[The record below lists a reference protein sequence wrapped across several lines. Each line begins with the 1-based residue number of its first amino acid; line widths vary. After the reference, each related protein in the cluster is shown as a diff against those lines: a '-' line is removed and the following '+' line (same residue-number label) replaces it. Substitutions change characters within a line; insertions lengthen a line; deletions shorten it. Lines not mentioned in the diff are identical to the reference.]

1 VLEPLSLGHEGQKKT
16 ERKTIMS
23 RNFLFVLIAGLAVVA
38 LTAIYFYYRES
49 QSGVDIQI
57 NEQGIS
63 IDGN

>member
-1 VLEPLSLGHEGQKKT
+1 
-16 ERKTIMS
+16 MS
-23 RNFLFVLIAGLAVVA
+23 RNVLFVLIAGLAVVA